1 MSEFWTTLRPGV
13 LNDKAIAAANQDL
26 FTSGFQPAS
35 IKQCCYEFR
44 VGDQIIDLS
53 NDEQE
58 RIVDLE
64 EKGHFLI
71 APRCTVVV
79 KLAEQ
84 IRLPKDCLARFLLK
98 GKFFSVGIV
107 PVNTYA
113 DPGFSGNMGAV
124 LTNASNFYIRI
135 GRDEPLLK
143 AEFVK
148 LPAPVEVGYEGQHG
162 FHTGHWPILQ
172 QYRAKDDQLAKKG
185 IVIGSHSENRR
196 VYGEPMAEAIARL
209 RYYSIAVWIQLTVV
223 SAALCVITF
232 SVDKLGGG
240 WALALGIFGN
250 LVAAILVA
258 VARRWLPP
266 KWRGEL

>member
-1 MSEFWTTLRPGV
+1 MSTSWTTLQPGV
-13 LNDKAIAAANQDL
+13 LNDRAIAAANQDL
-26 FTSGFQPAS
+26 FTSGFQQAS

-44 VGDQIIDLS
+44 VGDQVIDLS
-53 NDEQE
+53 SDEQK
-58 RIVDLE
+58 RILDLD
-64 EKGHFLI
+64 EKGYFLI

-113 DPGFSGNMGAV
+113 DPGFSGHMGAV

-135 GRDEPLLK
+135 GRDEPLVK

-148 LPAPVEVGYEGQHG
+148 LPAPVDVGYQGQHG
-162 FHTGHWPILQ
+162 FHTGHWPVLQ
-172 QYRAKDDQLAKKG
+172 QYRARDDQVAQMG

-196 VYGEPMAEAIARL
+196 VYGEPIAEAIAKL
-209 RYYSIAVWIQLTVV
+209 RYYSIVVWIQLAFVT
-223 SAALCVITF
+223 AALCAIIYF
-232 SVDKLGGG
+232 VDSIGGG

-250 LVAAILVA
+250 LVATLLVA
-258 VARRWLPP
+258 VARKWLPP